1 MTKAKTKPVTKAA
14 TKAKTGLCG
23 GPTMRRLNGK
33 PDTPYRRI
41 EEAQAYIDGGYRN
54 AGDIVPSIAGLSVY
68 LNISRAVVY
77 DEAQRSPEFREIIE
91 QIKTLQESKLIN
103 GGLGG
108 DMNPTIVKLMLAKHG
123 YVEKTATDLTSS
135 DGSARL
141 PAIQVTFVKANHA
154 GND

>member
-1 MTKAKTKPVTKAA
+1 MTKAKTK
-14 TKAKTGLCG
+14 TGLCG
-23 GPTMRRLNGK
+23 GSTMRKRDKK
-33 PDTPYRRI
+33 PDTPDRRI
-41 EEAQAYIDGGYRN
+41 EDAKAYVGGKYRS
-54 AGDIVPSIAGLSVY
+54 AGDVVPSIAGLSVY
-68 LNISRAVVY
+68 LNVSRRVLY
-77 DEAQRSPEFREIIE
+77 DEAERSPAFREIME

-154 GND
+154 GSD